1 MKQQIY
7 YMSYESLGKFVGIT
21 VIPVLEQSTKT
32 VLFVVPQLQIDG
44 QDDTLLVDTKMI
56 SRTSK
61 V

>member
-1 MKQQIY
+1 
-7 YMSYESLGKFVGIT
+7 MSYESLGKFVGIT